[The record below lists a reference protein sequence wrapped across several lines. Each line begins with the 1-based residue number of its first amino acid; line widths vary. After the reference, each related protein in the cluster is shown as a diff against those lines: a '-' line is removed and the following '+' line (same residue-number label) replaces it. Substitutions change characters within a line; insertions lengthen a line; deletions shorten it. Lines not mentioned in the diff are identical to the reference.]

1 MQFVGGNFTLKKNG
15 PELVAACKADDVE
28 AARGCLERCPYAIH
42 FKDAEGLT
50 PLHVAAAHD
59 SKKCVVALVDHAPA
73 VPARSR
79 RAPRRTFWNRARR
92 PRVTVLNRRR
102 P

>member
-15 PELVAACKADDVE
+15 PELIAACKADDVE
-28 AARGCLERCPYAIH
+28 AAKGCLERCPYSIH

-59 SKKCVVALVDHAPA
+59 AKKL
-73 VPARSR
+73 R
-79 RAPRRTFWNRARR
+79 RGVN
-92 PRVTVLNRRR
+92 
-102 P
+102 